1 MTDRRRF
8 DGVDMRFDGDRK
20 QAIEVGRGRLLLT
33 GAVLAA
39 AFVAIGVRLVDVT
52 VIQAG
57 VEPRDPSPSQTA
69 RGAAAK
75 TEITDRNGVVLAVSL
90 GTAALYANTA
100 WIDDVD
106 ATTKALERVLPDL
119 DRAKILER
127 LRIPRR
133 YVSLRRHLTPNEQY
147 GILRLGIPG
156 LVLEPDQRR
165 VYPMGNLAA
174 HVVGFSD
181 TDGKGLAG
189 IERQFDAKL
198 REGSGALA
206 LSIDVRVQHVLRNEL
221 SRAMAEHSA
230 VGAAGIVLDTANGEL
245 LAMMSL
251 PDFDPNRAR
260 TAGPELRFNRATL
273 GIYEMGST
281 FKILSTALALDVGAV
296 RLSDRIDATRPI
308 RVAKYTINDFHA
320 KRRPLTVP
328 EVFIHSSNIG
338 AAKLGLAVGGKRLR
352 HFLADLGMFRKTPV
366 EISENGRPL
375 YPRRWRE
382 INTMTVSFGH
392 GVAVSPLHLASAVA
406 AVVNGGILHAPT
418 LLRRDPRAGAEG
430 KRVLS
435 RATSDKMRRL
445 MRLVVAEGTGSKA
458 AAAGY
463 LVGGKTGTAEQAGP
477 GGYRK
482 KRLLSSFVA
491 AFPMHQP
498 RYVVLTLLDQ
508 PRGTRETH
516 GYATGGWVAA
526 PVVGRTIARIG
537 PLLGVKPVDEDS
549 QQIERR
555 MQIEV
560 VKAQEGSRRLASR

>member
-1 MTDRRRF
+1 MTDRMRY
-8 DGVDMRFDGDRK
+8 GSVDMRFDGDRK

-57 VEPRDPSPSQTA
+57 VEPRDLPPTQIA

-106 ATTKALERVLPDL
+106 ATMKALEKVLPDL

-127 LRIPRR
+127 LRIPKR

-147 GILRLGIPG
+147 EILRLGMPG

-181 TDGKGLAG
+181 PDGRGLAG
-189 IERQFDAKL
+189 IERQFDTRL
-198 REGSGALA
+198 REGSGALS

-221 SRAMAEHSA
+221 SGAMAEHSA

-245 LAMMSL
+245 LAMVSL

-260 TAGPELRFNRATL
+260 TASADLRFNRATL

-281 FKILSTALALDVGAV
+281 FKILSTALALDTGAV
-296 RLSDRIDATRPI
+296 SLSDRIDATRPI
-308 RVAKYTINDFHA
+308 RVARYTINDFHA
-320 KRRPLTVP
+320 KRRALTVP
-328 EVFIHSSNIG
+328 EVFIYSSNIG

-352 HFLADLGMFRKTPV
+352 HFLANLGMFRKTPV

-392 GVAVSPLHLASAVA
+392 GVAVSPLHLTSAVA
-406 AVVNGGILHAPT
+406 AVVNGGILRAPT
-418 LLRRDPRAGAEG
+418 LLKRDPQTDPIG

-445 MRLVVAEGTGSKA
+445 MRLVVVEGTGSKA

-463 LVGGKTGTAEQAGP
+463 LVGGKTGTAEQAGR

-498 RYVVLTLLDQ
+498 RYVVLALLDQ
-508 PRGTRETH
+508 PRGTRKTH

-526 PVVGRTIARIG
+526 PVVGKTIARIG
-537 PLLGVKPVDEDS
+537 PLLGVKPVDEGS

-555 MQIEV
+555 MQLEV